1 MISQF
6 ESVMNNLT
14 IGGVPQEDLEKCIS
28 KMAEVTDWSRK
39 EKIDQWAVRA
49 ALLKSLYD
57 NADMYF
63 ASGDGTFRE
72 IAAFDNGVASA
83 LKKSKDELKKQ

>member
-1 MISQF
+1 
-6 ESVMNNLT
+6 MNMLT
-14 IGGVPQEDLEKCIS
+14 IEGVPREDLEKCIR
-28 KMAEVTDWSRK
+28 KMTEVAEWSRR
-39 EKIDQWAVRA
+39 EKIDQWALRA

-57 NADMYF
+57 NADVYF

-83 LKKSKDELKKQ
+83 LKKSKEESKNQ